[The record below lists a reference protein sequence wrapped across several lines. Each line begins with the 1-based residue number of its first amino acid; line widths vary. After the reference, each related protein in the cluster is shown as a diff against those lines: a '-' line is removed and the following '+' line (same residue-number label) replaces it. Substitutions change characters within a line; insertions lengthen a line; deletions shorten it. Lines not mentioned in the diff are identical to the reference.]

1 METFKFC
8 LALQLI
14 KGQEVLIDISVLD
27 IARLFNPR
35 NLEEIDA
42 FTLNFTK
49 EEIINSIDR
58 ANIADGY
65 LNGHLC
71 VALVRGKK
79 VIDIKE
85 ALTKDFVNNFNLAQ
99 YLTSIINNKNLL
111 SNFANKYNSYNVGV
125 EDKKLMINACKE
137 TNIDEIYRLFN
148 NLNYFSKRE
157 FLIYLINN
165 INKQKDKELKL
176 DKSLE

>member
-1 METFKFC
+1 MEELKYF

-27 IARLFNPR
+27 IAHLFNPR

-65 LNGHLC
+65 LNGNLC
-71 VALVRGKK
+71 IVLVRNKK
-79 VIDIKE
+79 VIDTKE
-85 ALTKDFVNNFNLAQ
+85 VLTKDFVNNFELGQ
-99 YLTSIINNKNLL
+99 YLYSIINNKNLL
-111 SNFANKYNSYNVGV
+111 SNFANKYNSYNIDI
-125 EDKKLMINACKE
+125 ENKQLMITACKQRDIE
-137 TNIDEIYRLFN
+137 QIYILFN
-148 NLNYFSKRE
+148 KLDYINKRE
-157 FLIYLINN
+157 FLIYIINN
-165 INKQKDKELKL
+165 TKKKNKELKL
-176 DKSLE
+176 DKAFE